1 MSKVLHFIYGVL
13 KISFAIAL
21 SWSLAFAAIAYVKEK
36 RNEPKLM
43 EGLLKDANLI
53 ARVLSDTPNETNR
66 RLLLGDIA
74 TTKGYSI
81 YTDAVKGEELQRF
94 GAITDDT
101 KDYKP
106 SSSDVSAVLG
116 GSILTHSNRTNPLV
130 AGVASVGISLVVE
143 GKPVALF
150 VHSHLPALFSGY
162 GSQLLN
168 VYLGILVMFLL
179 VLTMRPWRRGMQGWV
194 DIFTA
199 IRSVSKGDFKIRL
212 QRNRHMPG
220 QLAELADSINDMAAG
235 LSRMEEMRQTFISNV
250 SHEIQSP
257 LTSIRGFA
265 RALQQDGLTLE
276 QRRHYYGIIE
286 TESVRLSKLSDNL
299 LKLTSLES
307 DRHPFEPKR
316 YRLDKQL
323 RSMILVCE
331 PQWLEKEITMDLEL
345 AETFIE
351 ADEDL
356 MSQVW
361 MNLISNSIKFTPQ
374 GGRIGVEMEQTSNVT
389 TVTISDNGIGIIP
402 EDLPHIFE
410 RFFKADKA
418 RDRAAG
424 GSGLGL
430 SIVKRIV
437 EMHGGSATADSRPG
451 SGTAICI
458 QLPRKRDKDKRST

>member
-1 MSKVLHFIYGVL
+1 MQKVLHFIKGLLMFTFV
-13 KISFAIAL
+13 IAL
-21 SWSLAFAAIAYVKEK
+21 SWSVAFAGIAYVKEK
-36 RNEPKLM
+36 RNEPKLV
-43 EGLLKDANLI
+43 EGLLKDTNLI
-53 ARVLSDTPNETNR
+53 ARVLSDAPDEANR
-66 RLLLGDIA
+66 SLLLRDIA

-81 YTDAVKGEELQRF
+81 YTDAAGGEGLQRY
-94 GAITDDT
+94 GTIGNGK
-101 KDYKP
+101 KDYSP
-106 SSSDVSAVLG
+106 SSADVSVVLEG
-116 GSILTHSNRTNPLV
+116 KIVTNSNRTNPLV
-130 AGVASVGISLVVE
+130 AGVASVGISFDVD
-143 GKPVALF
+143 GKPVVLF
-150 VHSHLPALFSGY
+150 LHSHLPALFSGY

-168 VYLGILVMFLL
+168 VYLGFLVMFLL
-179 VLTMRPWRRGMQGWV
+179 VLVMRPWRKGMKGWV
-194 DIFTA
+194 EVFTA
-199 IRSVSKGDFKIRL
+199 IRRVSKGDFKIRL
-212 QRNRHMPG
+212 QPNRHMPG

-235 LSRMEEMRQTFISNV
+235 LSKMEEIRQTFISNV

-307 DRHPFEPKR
+307 DKHPFEPRR

-374 GGRIGVEMEQTSNVT
+374 GGRIGVEIEQNSSVTS
-389 TVTISDNGIGIIP
+389 VTISDNGIGIVP

-437 EMHGGSATADSRPG
+437 EMHGGSASADSPPG

-458 QLPRKRDKDKRST
+458 RLPRKRDKEKL